1 MIRTYVDAGVL
12 IAAARGKAP
21 LALKA
26 LAVLDDPNREFVSSV
41 FLKLEVLP
49 KAVWYKNE
57 AEADFYEAFFSSVV
71 AWSDSVD
78 ALVQEAFRQ
87 ACSLGLA
94 ALDALHLASA
104 LASNA
109 DEIVTTER
117 STKPIHR
124 THLIRVLSI
133 HEASS

>member
-1 MIRTYVDAGVL
+1 M
-12 IAAARGKAP
+12 
-21 LALKA
+21 
-26 LAVLDDPNREFVSSV
+26 
-41 FLKLEVLP
+41 
-49 KAVWYKNE
+49 
-57 AEADFYEAFFSSVV
+57 
-71 AWSDSVD
+71 
-78 ALVQEAFRQ
+78 Q

-124 THLIRVLSI
+124 TQLIRVLSI
-133 HEASS
+133 HEGSS